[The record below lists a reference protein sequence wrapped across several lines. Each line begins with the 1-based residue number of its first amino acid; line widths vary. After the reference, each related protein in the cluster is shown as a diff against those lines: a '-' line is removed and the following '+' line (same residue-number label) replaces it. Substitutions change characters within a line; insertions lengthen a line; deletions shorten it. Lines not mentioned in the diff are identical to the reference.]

1 MATHGNGSPTG
12 IYSANSNAHF
22 SNLQRDWKTPL
33 YSERIKPD
41 ITTKALSHK
50 IHHLLHTDAYLVPSE
65 AVKKEL
71 PLRQAQALH
80 RIMVSSEST

>member
-1 MATHGNGSPTG
+1 METV
-12 IYSANSNAHF
+12 
-22 SNLQRDWKTPL
+22 
-33 YSERIKPD
+33 
-41 ITTKALSHK
+41 
-50 IHHLLHTDAYLVPSE
+50 HLLAFTMPIQMPIFQISKETGKHHFIQKELNLTSLLRLSAIKYTIFLHPDAYLVPSE